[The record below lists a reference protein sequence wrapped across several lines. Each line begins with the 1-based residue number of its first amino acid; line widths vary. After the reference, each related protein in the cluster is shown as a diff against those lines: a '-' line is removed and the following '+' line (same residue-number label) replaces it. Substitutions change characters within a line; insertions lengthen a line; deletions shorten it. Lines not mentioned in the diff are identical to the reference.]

1 MLQIDDD
8 AVDAL
13 TRLGGL
19 RITAAETDDGV
30 EIQIDEAPE
39 PHEGD
44 ETVERGAARVYL
56 DPAAAEILAD
66 QVLLVHAH
74 DDHFHFAFEDQ
85 SA

>member
-19 RITAAETDDGV
+19 RIT
-30 EIQIDEAPE
+30 
-39 PHEGD
+39 
-44 ETVERGAARVYL
+44 
-56 DPAAAEILAD
+56 AAEILAD